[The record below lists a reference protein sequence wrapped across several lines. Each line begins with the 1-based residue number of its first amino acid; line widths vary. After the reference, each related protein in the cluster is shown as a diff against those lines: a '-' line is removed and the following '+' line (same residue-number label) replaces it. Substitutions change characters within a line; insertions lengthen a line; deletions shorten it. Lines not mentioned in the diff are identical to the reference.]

1 MTAKYVIIEQNHLE
15 LPIIFNQ
22 IFNHSDFKDIGPIVS
37 AGFVRITEIKE
48 VDTMFTIEYQPVV
61 VCYGESTTLKMKSR
75 PDVDAEVI
83 KRGFRK

>member
-1 MTAKYVIIEQNHLE
+1 MTAKYVIIEHNGLD

-22 IFNHSDFKDIGPIVS
+22 IFNHSDFKDVGHIVS